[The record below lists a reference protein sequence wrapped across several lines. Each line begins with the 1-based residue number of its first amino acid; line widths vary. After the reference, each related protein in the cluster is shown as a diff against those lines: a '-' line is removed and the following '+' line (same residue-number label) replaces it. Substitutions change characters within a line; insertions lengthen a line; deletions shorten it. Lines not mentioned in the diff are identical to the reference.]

1 MTREFYDPDVGS
13 GSTYNTDVSNQVNSE
28 LVRPVYFIEADFDGS
43 VERLCT
49 HHADIVMSSG
59 TFTGAGDCLA
69 IGSIDEPYEL
79 RNAGINITISGLD
92 SSILNHALNTNYQD
106 KTLPVRMGFFS
117 TTTSNTDSPQLIGG
131 STLPPIIFVGR
142 MDVMT
147 ITDSGTTCAIS
158 LNVENRLA
166 DFERTNESRYTYEE
180 QVERHAN
187 DYSLEHIIVI
197 QKRVLPWGQ

>member
-13 GSTYNTDVSNQVNSE
+13 GSTYNTAVSDQVNSE

-49 HHADIVMSSG
+49 HHSNIILSNG
-59 TFTGAGDCLA
+59 TYTGAGDCLS
-69 IGSIDEPYEL
+69 IGSVDEPYEL
-79 RNAGINITISGLD
+79 RNAGVNISLSGLD
-92 SSILNHALNTNYQD
+92 SSILTHALTTDYQD
-106 KTLPVRMGFFS
+106 KILTIRMGFFS
-117 TTTSNTDSPQLIGG
+117 TTTSDSPQLIGG

-147 ITDSGTTCAIS
+147 ITDTGAACNIS

-180 QVERHAN
+180 QIERHAN
-187 DYSLEHIIVI
+187 DYSLEHVVVI